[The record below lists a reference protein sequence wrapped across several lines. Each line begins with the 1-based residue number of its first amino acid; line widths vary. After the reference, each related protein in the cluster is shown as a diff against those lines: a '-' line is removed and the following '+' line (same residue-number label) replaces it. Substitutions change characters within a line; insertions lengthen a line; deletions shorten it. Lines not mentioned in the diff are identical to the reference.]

1 MSAYTHTRM
10 MIHKKI
16 KIENQNLENLEEVTL
31 LTTKSIIITMT
42 VHHIWP

>member
-1 MSAYTHTRM
+1 MSAYTHTCT

-31 LTTKSIIITMT
+31 LTTKSIIITMI